1 MLCKAH
7 ACTHPSNVI
16 EAFKDVAI
24 EAGPSKSS
32 IKAGSDSPNSSSSL
46 AVPASCELHNIGNIS
61 TSTFDCYVVEVFAT
75 DVNRL
80 PPA

>member
-1 MLCKAH
+1 M
-7 ACTHPSNVI
+7 I
-16 EAFKDVAI
+16 EAFVDVAVD
-24 EAGPSKSS
+24 AAPSKSS
-32 IKAGSDSPNSSSSL
+32 IKAGVKTPNSFSSL

-61 TSTFDCYVVEVFAT
+61 TSTFDCYMVEVFAT